1 MIRCYSILILL
12 GGLFSF
18 VTIETPTTAEELG
31 EKLFFDPILS
41 LDSSISCSSC
51 HIPSFAFA
59 DTVALSKGIHG
70 QLGIR
75 NTPSAINMMARPY
88 FFYDG
93 RAATLEEQVLMPIHN
108 PIEMGLPIPALL
120 ERLNTSAYQ
129 TWFQQIYGTEAD
141 SSSLGAALAAY
152 LFSLESV
159 GDSPFDEWMKG
170 DTTAMTA
177 AQIRGRTIFN
187 EKGKCFDCHFGPD
200 FTGDEFRN
208 IGLFTGR
215 AGLNDQGRFAISK
228 DSSDLGKLKVPGLRN
243 IALTAPYMH
252 NGQFQ
257 TLAEV
262 VDYYDNPNQF
272 VQGAINRDSLLAQPL
287 HLSQQEKADLVAFL
301 EALTDKRYQQQ

>member
-1 MIRCYSILILL
+1 MRWYSILAMLVV
-12 GGLFSF
+12 LFSF
-18 VTIETPTTAEELG
+18 VPIETPTTAEELG

-41 LDSSISCSSC
+41 LDSSISCRSC
-51 HIPSFAFA
+51 HLPSFAFA
-59 DTVALSKGIHG
+59 DTLPFSKGIYG
-70 QLGIR
+70 QLGTR

-108 PIEMGLPIPALL
+108 PQEMGLTIPVLL
-120 ERLNTSAYQ
+120 ERLNESDYR

-141 SSSLGAALAAY
+141 SSNLGAALAAY

-159 GDSPFDEWMKG
+159 GDSPFDQWMKG
-170 DTTAMTA
+170 DSTALTV

-243 IALTAPYMH
+243 ITLTAPYMH

-257 TLAEV
+257 TLVEV

-272 VQGAINRDSLLAQPL
+272 VQGSINRDSLLARPL
-287 HLSQQEKADLVAFL
+287 QLSQQEKADLVAFL